1 MANKRQRKKKAKRYS
16 LSPSWGGTAK
26 APAPEP
32 IDTTPE
38 QTQTP
43 ENGRISRYNYSFW
56 DSMQTD
62 YTGDDSYTIGEAN
75 FWGLYERLMVLR
87 ESDAP
92 FIIEKTDRLIA
103 LLENEYAR
111 DEEGLYDRLSKLS
124 PEDVTS
130 IDDWVVDS
138 GQKTGGFSDSRFVSF
153 YSIITGTSAS
163 VMTAMEFGE

>member
-1 MANKRQRKKKAKRYS
+1 MASKRQRKKKAKRYS

-26 APAPEP
+26 TPAPEP

-43 ENGRISRYNYSFW
+43 ENGRIPRFNYTYW

-103 LLENEYAR
+103 LLENEFAR
-111 DEEGLYDRLSKLS
+111 NEQGLYERLSHLT

>member
-1 MANKRQRKKKAKRYS
+1 MANKRQRKKRAKRYGA
-16 LSPSWGGTAK
+16 SPSWGSPNMTLSS
-26 APAPEP
+26 EP
-32 IDTTPE
+32 IDVKAEPS
-38 QTQTP
+38 QFP
-43 ENGRISRYNYSFW
+43 ENGRISRYNYSYW

-62 YTGDDSYTIGEAN
+62 YSGDDSYTIGEAN

-103 LLENEYAR
+103 LLENEFAR
-111 DEEGLYDRLSKLS
+111 NEQGLYERLSHLT

>member
-1 MANKRQRKKKAKRYS
+1 MANKRQRKKKAKR
-16 LSPSWGGTAK
+16 LGISPSWGSNKKT
-26 APAPEP
+26 PVPESIDTNPEP
-32 IDTTPE
+32 I
-38 QTQTP
+38 QTP
-43 ENGRISRYNYSFW
+43 KNGRISRFDYSFW

-62 YTGDDSYTIGEAN
+62 YSGDDSFTIGEAN

-92 FIIEKTDRLIA
+92 FIIEKTDRLIT
-103 LLENEYAR
+103 LLENEFAR
-111 DEEGLYDRLSKLS
+111 NEQGLYERLSHLK
-124 PEDVTS
+124 PEDVTT

-163 VMTAMEFGE
+163 VMTAMEFGD

>member
-1 MANKRQRKKKAKRYS
+1 MASKRQRKKRAKRYS
-16 LSPSWGGTAK
+16 LSPSWGGNAK
-26 APAPEP
+26 TPVPET
-32 IDTTPE
+32 IDTSPE
-38 QTQTP
+38 SKQTS
-43 ENGRISRYNYSFW
+43 EDGHISRYNYSFW

-62 YTGDDSYTIGEAN
+62 YSGDDSYTIGEAN

-92 FIIEKTDRLIA
+92 FIIEKTDRLIT
-103 LLENEYAR
+103 LLENEFAR
-111 DEEGLYDRLSKLS
+111 NEEGLYERLSKLT

-153 YSIITGTSAS
+153 YSIITGTSAT